1 MEEKISIIILA
12 AGPSSRLNEPK
23 QLLSFKDKT
32 LIEHAIDNALASNLG
47 PVFVVLGS
55 STDLISKKLKG
66 YKGKINI
73 VQNQE
78 WESGVG
84 SSIRAGL
91 GEVVKKEPK
100 TYGILITLV
109 DQPLIDTSHLVNMI
123 RSHFTFGKKIIAS
136 GYGGSF
142 GVPAFFH
149 KSLFNYVE
157 KLDGDQGAKSII
169 SKLKQDVHIIPN
181 PNAELDIDT
190 EADYE
195 ALQNRS

>member
-1 MEEKISIIILA
+1 LEEKISIIILA
-12 AGPSSRLNEPK
+12 AGPSTRLNEPK
-23 QLLSFKDKT
+23 QLLSFRDKT

-55 STDLISKKLKG
+55 SADLISKKLKG

-73 VQNQE
+73 VHNQE

-84 SSIRAGL
+84 SSIRAGV
-91 GEVVKKEPK
+91 GEVEKKEPK

-149 KSLFNYVE
+149 KSLFNYIE
-157 KLDGDQGAKSII
+157 KIDGDQGAKPII
-169 SKLKQDVHIIPN
+169 SKLKRDVHIIPN
-181 PNAELDIDT
+181 PDAELDIDT
-190 EADYE
+190 EADYQV
-195 ALQNRS
+195 LQNRS

>member
-1 MEEKISIIILA
+1 MEEKISIIILG
-12 AGPSSRLNEPK
+12 AGPSTRLNEPK
-23 QLLSFKDKT
+23 QLLAFKDKT
-32 LIEHAIDNALASNLG
+32 LIEHSIDNALASNLG
-47 PVFVVLGS
+47 PVFVVIGS
-55 STDLISKKLKG
+55 SADLISKKLKG

-73 VQNQE
+73 ILNQE

-91 GEVVKKEPK
+91 REVEKKEPK

-109 DQPLIDTSHLVNMI
+109 DQPLIDTSHLLNMI

-157 KLDGDQGAKSII
+157 KLEGDQGAKSII

-181 PNAELDIDT
+181 PDAELDIDT
-190 EADYE
+190 EADYQV
-195 ALQNRS
+195 LQNRS